1 MASLISSIVPS
12 PSVFGRL
19 IWINPDLIMRDMGLY
34 DFGLKNG
41 NVLNWLGVDK
51 LIMVL
56 VLINIDFE
64 HYK

>member
-1 MASLISSIVPS
+1 
-12 PSVFGRL
+12 
-19 IWINPDLIMRDMGLY
+19 MGLY